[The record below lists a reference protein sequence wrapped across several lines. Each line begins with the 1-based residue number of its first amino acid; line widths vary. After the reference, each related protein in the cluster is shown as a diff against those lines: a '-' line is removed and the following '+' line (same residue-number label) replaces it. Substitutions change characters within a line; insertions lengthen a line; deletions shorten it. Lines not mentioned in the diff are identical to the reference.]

1 MALPCPETAAHHG
14 NEVTGLDRVIDAQP
28 MMEVRIVSSPQVVLV
43 ATVVGFFINHE
54 TATLHPDGV
63 ALVQEAHQVRT
74 VTAALKMAPR
84 EVLALIEDDLDMGMV
99 IVSNFI
105 LIDPL
110 QHLFIIYSVGSLL
123 IEYIYQYLSI
133 LFEIIKKKKLKACP
147 NLLSDKSIFSHQ
159 VAS

>member
-63 ALVQEAHQVRT
+63 ALVQEAHQVCT

-84 EVLALIEDDLDMGMV
+84 EVLALIQDDLDMEMV
-99 IVSNFI
+99 TLF

-123 IEYIYQYLSI
+123 GIEYIYQSC
-133 LFEIIKKKKLKACP
+133 FK
-147 NLLSDKSIFSHQ
+147 
-159 VAS
+159 